1 MPDSRVLRLLRNFVG
16 DDRGQAM
23 VFVAILIPA
32 LVGFSLLTVDM
43 SRVNNLHSDL
53 QNAADAFALAGA
65 AELDGTSD
73 AITRAD
79 RAITNL
85 VANESRLS
93 TAGPHTL
100 VIGDIDH
107 IYLDDLPDD
116 SVALDE
122 NGWDPDGND
131 YSTTNPLLA
140 RFVMITVDPT
150 GFATIFPASMLG
162 STDSFNVGATAV
174 AGFKRSVCDA
184 TPMFICNPFEAA
196 GTSIQD
202 AFAAGQTYS
211 REFRALK
218 TSSAPGPGNFGLL
231 QTTVP
236 LREAFAKGNGGQCYE
251 QYAVTTKTG
260 VTLGHVN
267 SGLNVRFDIYSGSLS
282 SFKADSAYRPAVNV
296 RKGADKTSNCNN
308 LKLAADGS
316 AMGFPTGTSGL
327 YYSDQSGVSGDG
339 WDRNGYWS
347 INHGVATMP
356 MIPSASNPVATNRP
370 PSRYDIYRYEIANPS
385 LVSDHAGGKNNGE
398 TGVPACYNTASVTL
412 TDPAGTPSPG
422 VDRRIIV
429 AAVVNCQANAT
440 KIAGQ
445 TELQP
450 DGYISIFL
458 TNPIEKEDNTK
469 GPDDETAAEKPIR
482 FEVVDVAGARGRGT
496 MANFLHDEAQL
507 YR

>member
-1 MPDSRVLRLLRNFVG
+1 
-16 DDRGQAM
+16 M
-23 VFVAILIPA
+23 VFVAILIPV
-32 LVGFSLLTVDM
+32 LIGFSLLTVDM
-43 SRVNNLHSDL
+43 SRVNNLHNDL
-53 QNAADAFALAGA
+53 QKAADAFALAGA

-79 RAITNL
+79 RALANL

-107 IYLDDLPDD
+107 IYLNRLPAD

-122 NGWDPDGND
+122 DGLDPDGND
-131 YSTTNPLLA
+131 YSTTNALLA
-140 RFVMITVDPT
+140 RFVMVTVKPT
-150 GFATIFPASMLG
+150 GFATIFPATMLG
-162 STDSFNVGATAV
+162 STDSFDVGATAV

-231 QTTVP
+231 QTEMP

-251 QYAVTTKTG
+251 QYTVTTKTG

-267 SGLNVRFDIYSGSLS
+267 TGLNVRFDIYSGSLS
-282 SFKADSAYRPAVNV
+282 SSKSDPAYRPAANV
-296 RKGADKTSNCNN
+296 RKGADKSNCG
-308 LKLAADGS
+308 KFTSATDGS
-316 AMGFPTGTSGL
+316 AMGFPEGGNGT
-327 YYSDQSGVSGDG
+327 YYSDQVGVSGDG
-339 WDRNGYWS
+339 WNRSGYWAL
-347 INHGVATMP
+347 NHGGSTMP
-356 MIPSASNPVATNRP
+356 TIASQSNPVANNRP
-370 PSRYDIYRYEIANPS
+370 PSRYDVYRYEIAQN
-385 LVSDHAGGKNNGE
+385 LVGDHAGGKPNGE
-398 TGVPACYNTASVTL
+398 TGVPTCYDKKSVTL
-412 TDPAGTPSPG
+412 TDPAGVPPG

-429 AAVVNCQANAT
+429 AAIVNCQANAT

-445 TELQP
+445 TALQP
-450 DGYISIFL
+450 DGYVSIFL
-458 TNPIEKEDNTK
+458 TNPVEKEDKTK
-469 GPDDETAAEKPIR
+469 GDDDTTAAEKPIR
-482 FEVVDVAGARGRGT
+482 FEVIDVAGAKGRGT
-496 MANFLHDEAQL
+496 MGNFLHDEAQL